1 MFCTSLVCA
10 SLLGLLPIGASATPL
25 ISEFFY
31 DAVGSDDGHT
41 FVELYGEPGGSL
53 DGLNLTGVNGA
64 GGGLGPVISL
74 SGVFPEDGLFVLA
87 DRSAEG
93 GSFVVGWDLLAN
105 FDFQN
110 GPDSVQLRAG
120 AVVLDALG
128 YGVFGESLV
137 FAGEGQAAPDAPAG
151 SSLARHFANLD
162 TNDNSADFLI
172 LGVPTPGAAALSEIP
187 EPGTASLVLI
197 GLFGL
202 AALGRRPR

>member
-1 MFCTSLVCA
+1 M
-10 SLLGLLPIGASATPL
+10 
-25 ISEFFY
+25 
-31 DAVGSDDGHT
+31 
-41 FVELYGEPGGSL
+41 
-53 DGLNLTGVNGA
+53 
-64 GGGLGPVISL
+64 
-74 SGVFPEDGLFVLA
+74 
-87 DRSAEG
+87 
-93 GSFVVGWDLLAN
+93 
-105 FDFQN
+105 
-110 GPDSVQLRAG
+110 
-120 AVVLDALG
+120 VLDALG
-128 YGVFGESLV
+128 YGVFSESLV